1 MKIDD
6 AETMAKAFPALF
18 PYGHK
23 DFNSCNRPTKVNLQE
38 FLAHCYNWH
47 DGRFATHKLWPYW
60 AYN

>member
-1 MKIDD
+1 
-6 AETMAKAFPALF
+6 MAKAFPALF

-23 DFNSCNRPTKVNLQE
+23 DFNSCNRSTKVNLQE